1 MFTDIYSMYKVSQI
15 CELFHYNMA
24 IYGLVRG
31 GYLITTLYPY
41 MGDSLFSVLYSI
53 FLLIPYLTVFL
64 GAFLVKIIWY
74 KKNRQ

>member
-1 MFTDIYSMYKVSQI
+1 MFIDIYFMYKVSQI
-15 CELFHYNMA
+15 CEL
-24 IYGLVRG
+24 LRG
-31 GYLITTLYPY
+31 GYLIATLYPY
-41 MGDSLFSVLYSI
+41 MGDSLFAVLYGI